1 MPRLDPLRATGNPAH
16 LSWRKS
22 SRSLPGDDCVEAARL
37 SRDLIGVR
45 DSKDAVTGPVVA
57 VTLTQWRRLL
67 AQIKQGRHDLP

>member
-1 MPRLDPLRATGNPAH
+1 
-16 LSWRKS
+16 
-22 SRSLPGDDCVEAARL
+22 VEAARL